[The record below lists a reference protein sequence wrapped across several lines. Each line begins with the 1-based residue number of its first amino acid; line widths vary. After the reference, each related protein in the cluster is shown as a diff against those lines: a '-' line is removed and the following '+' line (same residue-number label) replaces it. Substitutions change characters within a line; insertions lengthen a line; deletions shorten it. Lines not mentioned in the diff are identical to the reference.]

1 MLTHMIQIP
10 IITQPSC
17 LHVFL
22 YTQSINSKQQT
33 PKLDNPQTKTEE
45 DDNILT
51 RERLKFIL

>member
-1 MLTHMIQIP
+1 MIQIP
-10 IITQPSC
+10 IITQPSR

-33 PKLDNPQTKTEE
+33 PKLDNHQTKTEE

>member
-1 MLTHMIQIP
+1 MIQIP
-10 IITQPSC
+10 IITQPSR

-22 YTQSINSKQQT
+22 YNQSINSKQQT
-33 PKLDNPQTKTEE
+33 PKLDKPQTKTEE